1 LLWRKETLI
10 LEEITSALLRFN
22 PRKKVGDKNS
32 QVEGLVVRSNQEC
45 GRNKYW
51 NESKNNKA

>member
-1 LLWRKETLI
+1 MWRKETLI

-32 QVEGLVVRSNQEC
+32 QGEGLMVRSNQER

-51 NESKNNKA
+51 NESKKNKA

>member
-1 LLWRKETLI
+1 MWRKETLI
-10 LEEITSALLRFN
+10 LKEITSALLRFN

-32 QVEGLVVRSNQEC
+32 QGEGLMVRSNQER

-51 NESKNNKA
+51 NESKNNKV